1 MFTNN
6 GRTLVYW
13 TRDVLEEVDLDLSK
27 SEPILARRRRVSVS
41 FPTFTESPQ
50 YDFTADGSTFV
61 AVQMPPSS
69 NRFVVSTRLMVAVPT
84 AR

>member
-1 MFTNN
+1 MFTNA

-13 TRDVLEEVDLDLSK
+13 TRDVLEEIDLDLAK
-27 SEPILARRRRVSVS
+27 PEPILARRRRVTVS

-50 YDFTADGSTFV
+50 YDFSTDGSTFV